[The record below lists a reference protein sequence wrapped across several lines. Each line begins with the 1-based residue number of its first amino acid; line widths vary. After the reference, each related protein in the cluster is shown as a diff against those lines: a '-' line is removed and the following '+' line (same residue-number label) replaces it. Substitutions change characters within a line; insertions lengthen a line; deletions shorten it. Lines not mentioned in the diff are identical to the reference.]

1 MHYLLLI
8 YEDERVYGPDKQGAA
23 MNTVVAGHMALSQS
37 LGPRRLAGAGLR
49 NTASATTVRTAAD
62 GAKSLHDGPFAET
75 KEQLGGFY
83 MIEADDLD
91 EAIAIAKRIPI
102 CREGAVEIRPLLG
115 QGERKVAAG

>member
-1 MHYLLLI
+1 MQYLLLI
-8 YEDERVYGPDKQGAA
+8 YEDERAYGPDKQGEAL
-23 MNTVVAGHMALSQS
+23 NRVVAGHMTLSQS
-37 LGPRRLAGAGLR
+37 LGAKRLAGAGLK
-49 NTASATTVRTAAD
+49 NTAAATTVRTGAD

-115 QGERKVAAG
+115 QDERKAAE